1 MHRALRTV
9 FLLLLM
15 TVVPIRGAIGVTMV
29 MCGPGH
35 GGETATHR
43 SDAPPPHHAAHG
55 MHAPTSTYDASSGQH
70 DHEAAASAHDDVA
83 PDSGGHHPSSACGLC
98 ADCCSGSIIVSTAAS
113 LPVIDLVD
121 GPFPAVQVRFERRA
135 PDGLERP
142 PHTFLV

>member
-1 MHRALRTV
+1 MHRAFRTV

-15 TVVPIRGAIGVTMV
+15 TLVPIRGAIGATMV
-29 MCGPGH
+29 SCGPGH

-43 SDAPPPHHAAHG
+43 SDAAPPHHAAHG
-55 MHAPTSTYDASSGQH
+55 VHAPTSAHDGSSGH
-70 DHEAAASAHDDVA
+70 DDHEAAASAHDDVV
-83 PDSGGHHPSSACGLC
+83 PDTGTHHQSSACGLC
-98 ADCCSGSIIVSTAAS
+98 ADCCSGSMVSTAAS
-113 LPVIDLVD
+113 LPVVHLVD